1 MIVQKD
7 KNMIL
12 SDSAAVNQLS
22 SNSELDFS
30 LCTNS
35 VEMIDN
41 LNRLCELLWKSA
53 ETLEAV
59 DVKKHIK
66 NKN

>member
-7 KNMIL
+7 KQMIM
-12 SDSAAVNQLS
+12 SDSTAVSQLS

-35 VEMIDN
+35 VEMTNN
-41 LNRLCELLWKSA
+41 LNRLCELLWKSGEPL
-53 ETLEAV
+53 ETI
-59 DVKKHIK
+59 DVKKYFK
-66 NKN
+66 NTN

>member
-1 MIVQKD
+1 M
-7 KNMIL
+7 

-35 VEMIDN
+35 VEMINN
-41 LNRLCELLWKSA
+41 LNRLCELLWKSGKPL
-53 ETLEAV
+53 ETI
-59 DVKKHIK
+59 DVKKYLNHE
-66 NKN
+66 N